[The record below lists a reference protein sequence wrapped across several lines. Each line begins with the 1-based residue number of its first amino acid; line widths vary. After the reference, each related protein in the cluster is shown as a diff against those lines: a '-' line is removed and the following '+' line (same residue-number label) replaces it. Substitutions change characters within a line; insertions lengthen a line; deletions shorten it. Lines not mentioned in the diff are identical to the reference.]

1 MNFINQEVLQMNA
14 VGIDVSKGKSTV
26 AILRPMGEVVQT
38 PIDVP
43 HDAVSL
49 ERLAYQILSLGENT
63 RVVMEATGRY
73 HEPVAMELHDRGIF
87 VSVVNPLVIH
97 GYCSGGTV
105 RKVKND
111 QKDSLKIAKFA
122 LDHWAD
128 LREYTPM
135 DTVRQQLKIFS
146 RQYNLYMKSRV
157 ALQSN
162 LISLTD
168 KVFPGVNEIFTSPE
182 RSDGHLK
189 WVDFITTFWH
199 CECISRVSENA
210 FTEQYRKWCKRMGYK
225 FSAAKASDIYI
236 GSRGHIV
243 TLPKNNNTKL
253 LIQTAAK
260 ELTAMNELLTVVKAE
275 MIRLAKELPEYE
287 TVQAMFGVGELLAA
301 QLMAEIGDIRN
312 YPRRSSLVGFAGVD
326 PEVNQSGKMNSES
339 NPSTKR
345 GSPHLRKTLFQ
356 VMTVYL
362 RLSPADEAVYQFLD
376 KKRSEGKPYYVY
388 MTAGANKFLRIYY
401 ARVKECMAKIE
412 DSAETAEE
420 NG

>member
-1 MNFINQEVLQMNA
+1 MNA

-26 AILRPMGEVVQT
+26 AILRPLGEVVSL
-38 PIDVP
+38 PFDVP
-43 HDAVSL
+43 HDLGSL
-49 ERLAYQILSLGENT
+49 ERLADQIICLDGDS
-63 RVVMEATGRY
+63 RVLMEATGRY
-73 HEPVAMELHDRGIF
+73 HEPVAMALHERGIY
-87 VSVVNPLVIH
+87 VSVVNPLAIH

-122 LDHWAD
+122 LDHWVD

-135 DTVRQQLKIFS
+135 DAVRQQLKIFS
-146 RQYNLYMKSRV
+146 RQYNLYMKSSV

-168 KVFPGVNEIFTSPE
+168 KVFPGVNEIFKSPE
-182 RSDGHLK
+182 RSDGHQK
-189 WVDFITTFWH
+189 WVDFVTTFWH
-199 CECISRVSENA
+199 CECISRVSEKA
-210 FTEQYRKWCKRMGYK
+210 FIERYQKWCKRLGYN
-225 FSAAKASDIYI
+225 FSVAKASDIYI
-236 GSRGHIV
+236 ESLGHIV

-260 ELTAMNELLTVVKAE
+260 ELTAMNEQIAVVRNE
-275 MIRLAKELPEYE
+275 MIRLAKELPEFE
-287 TVQAMFGVGELLAA
+287 TVHAMFGVGELTAA

-326 PEVNQSGKMNSES
+326 PEVNQSGKMNTQS

-356 VMTVYL
+356 IMTVYL
-362 RLSPADEAVYQFLD
+362 QKKPQDEAVYQFLD
-376 KKRSEGKPYYVY
+376 KKRAEGKPYYVY
-388 MTAGANKFLRIYY
+388 MTAGSNKFLRIYY
-401 ARVKECMAKIE
+401 ARVKECMAKLE
-412 DSAETAEE
+412 TSAETAEE

>member
-1 MNFINQEVLQMNA
+1 MNA

-38 PIDVP
+38 PIDIA
-43 HDAVSL
+43 HDSVSL
-49 ERLAYQILSLGENT
+49 ERLAYQILSLGKNT

-73 HEPVAMELHDRGIF
+73 HEPVAMELHDHGIF
-87 VSVVNPLVIH
+87 VSVVNPLAIH
-97 GYCSGGTV
+97 GYCSSGTV

-122 LDHWAD
+122 LDHWVD
-128 LREYTPM
+128 LREYTLM
-135 DTVRQQLKIFS
+135 DAVRQQLKIFS

-168 KVFPGVNEIFTSPE
+168 KVLPGVNEIFKSPE
-182 RSDGHLK
+182 RADGHQK
-189 WVDFITTFWH
+189 WVDFIIAFWH
-199 CECISRVSENA
+199 CDCIRLVSEKA
-210 FTEQYRKWCKRMGYK
+210 FTERYCRWCKRMSYN
-225 FSAAKASDIYI
+225 FSASKASDIYVE
-236 GSRGHIV
+236 SLGHIV

-260 ELTAMNELLTVVKAE
+260 ELTAMNELLSVVRSE
-275 MIRLAKELPEYE
+275 MIRLAKKLPEFE
-287 TVQAMFGVGELLAA
+287 TVRAMYGVGETYAA

-356 VMTVYL
+356 IMMVYL
-362 RLSPADEAVYQFLD
+362 RNSPANEAVYQFMN
-376 KKRSEGKPYYVY
+376 KKRAEGKPYYVY
-388 MTAGANKFLRIYY
+388 MTASANKFLRIYY
-401 ARVKECMAKIE
+401 ARVKECMSKLDNPADGAKE
-412 DSAETAEE
+412 S
-420 NG
+420 G

>member
-1 MNFINQEVLQMNA
+1 MNA

-26 AILRPMGEVVQT
+26 AILRPLGEVVSL
-38 PIDVP
+38 PFDVP
-43 HDAVSL
+43 HDLGSL
-49 ERLAYQILSLGENT
+49 ERLADQIICLDGDS
-63 RVVMEATGRY
+63 RVLMEATGRY
-73 HEPVAMELHDRGIF
+73 HEPVAMALHERGIY
-87 VSVVNPLVIH
+87 VSVVNPLAIH

-122 LDHWAD
+122 LDHWVN

-135 DTVRQQLKIFS
+135 DAVRQQLKIFS
-146 RQYNLYMKSRV
+146 RQYNLYMKSSV

-168 KVFPGVNEIFTSPE
+168 KVFPGVNEIFKSPE
-182 RSDGHLK
+182 RADGHQK
-189 WVDFITTFWH
+189 WVDFVTTFWH
-199 CECISRVSENA
+199 CECISRVSEKA
-210 FTEQYRKWCKRMGYK
+210 FIERYQKWCKRLGYN
-225 FSAAKASDIYI
+225 FSVAKASDIYI
-236 GSRGHIV
+236 ESLGHII

-260 ELTAMNELLTVVKAE
+260 ELTAMNEQIAVVRNE
-275 MIRLAKELPEYE
+275 MIRLAKELPEFE
-287 TVQAMFGVGELLAA
+287 TVHAMFGVGEITAA

-326 PEVNQSGKMNSES
+326 PEVNQSGKMNTQS

-356 VMTVYL
+356 IMTVYL
-362 RLSPADEAVYQFLD
+362 QKKPQDEAVYQFLD
-376 KKRSEGKPYYVY
+376 KKRAEGKPYYVY
-388 MTAGANKFLRIYY
+388 MTAGSNKFLRIYY
-401 ARVKECMAKIE
+401 ARVKACMAKLE
-412 DSAETAEE
+412 TSAETAEE

>member
-26 AILRPMGEVVQT
+26 AILRPLGEVVSL
-38 PIDVP
+38 PFDVS
-43 HDAVSL
+43 HDLGSL
-49 ERLAYQILSLGENT
+49 ERLADQIICLDGDS
-63 RVVMEATGRY
+63 RVLMEATGHY
-73 HEPVAMELHDRGIF
+73 HEPVAMALHERGIY
-87 VSVVNPLVIH
+87 VSVVNPLAIH

-122 LDHWAD
+122 LDHWVD

-135 DTVRQQLKIFS
+135 DAVRQQLKIFS
-146 RQYNLYMKSRV
+146 RQYNLYMKSSV

-168 KVFPGVNEIFTSPE
+168 KVFPGVNEIFKSPE
-182 RSDGHLK
+182 RADGHQK
-189 WVDFITTFWH
+189 WVDFVTTFWH
-199 CECISRVSENA
+199 CECISRVSEKA
-210 FTEQYRKWCKRMGYK
+210 FVERYRKWCKRLGYN
-225 FSAAKASDIYI
+225 FSVAKASDIYI
-236 GSRGHIV
+236 ESLGHII

-260 ELTAMNELLTVVKAE
+260 ELTAMNEQIAVVRNE
-275 MIRLAKELPEYE
+275 MIRLAKELPEFE
-287 TVQAMFGVGELLAA
+287 TVHAMFGVGEITAA

-326 PEVNQSGKMNSES
+326 PEVNQSGKMNIQS

-356 VMTVYL
+356 IMTVYL
-362 RLSPADEAVYQFLD
+362 QKKPQDEAVYQFLD
-376 KKRSEGKPYYVY
+376 KKRAEGKPYFVY
-388 MTAGANKFLRIYY
+388 MTAGSNKFLRIYY
-401 ARVKECMAKIE
+401 ARVKECMAKLE
-412 DSAETAEE
+412 TSAETAQE

>member
-1 MNFINQEVLQMNA
+1 MNA

-38 PIDVP
+38 PIDVS

-49 ERLAYQILSLGENT
+49 ERLAYHILALGENT
-63 RVVMEATGRY
+63 RVLMEATGRY
-73 HEPVAMELHDRGIF
+73 HEPVAQELHDHGIF
-87 VSVVNPLVIH
+87 VSVLNPLAIH

-105 RKVKND
+105 RKVKTD
-111 QKDSLKIAKFA
+111 QKDSIKIAKFA
-122 LDHWAD
+122 LDHWTD

-135 DTVRQQLKIFS
+135 DAVRQQLKIFS
-146 RQYNLYMKSRV
+146 RQYNLYMKSSV
-157 ALQSN
+157 ALQGN

-182 RSDGHLK
+182 RADGHQK
-189 WVDFITTFWH
+189 WVDFVTTFWH

-210 FTEQYRKWCKRMGYK
+210 FIERYRKWCKRMGYH
-225 FSAAKASDIYI
+225 FSASKASDVYI
-236 GSRGHIV
+236 ESLGHIV

-260 ELTAMNELLTVVKAE
+260 ELTAMNELLAAVRGE
-275 MIRLAKELPEYE
+275 MIRLARELPEFE
-287 TVQAMFGVGELLAA
+287 TVHAMYGVGETTAA

-312 YPRRSSLVGFAGVD
+312 YPRRSALVGFAGID
-326 PEVNQSGKMNSES
+326 PEVDQSGKKNSKS

-356 VMTVYL
+356 IMTIYL
-362 RLSPADEAVYQFLD
+362 QKMPANEAVYQFLD

-401 ARVKECMAKIE
+401 ARVKECMAKL
-412 DSAETAEE
+412 DTSAETSEE
-420 NG
+420 TDE

>member
-1 MNFINQEVLQMNA
+1 MIFINQEVFQMNA

-38 PIDVP
+38 PVDVL
-43 HDAVSL
+43 HDAASL
-49 ERLAYQILSLGENT
+49 ERLAYQILALGENT

-73 HEPVAMELHDRGIF
+73 HEPVAQELHDHGIY
-87 VSVVNPLVIH
+87 VSVVNPLAIH
-97 GYCSGGTV
+97 GYCTGGTV

-122 LDHWAD
+122 LDHWTD

-135 DTVRQQLKIFS
+135 DAVRQQLKIFS
-146 RQYNLYMKSRV
+146 RQYNLYMKSSV

-168 KVFPGVNEIFTSPE
+168 KVFPGVNELFSSPE
-182 RSDGHLK
+182 RADGHQK
-189 WVDFITTFWH
+189 WVDFVTTFWH
-199 CECISRVSENA
+199 CECISLVSEKA
-210 FTEQYRKWCKRMGYK
+210 FTERYQKWCKRMGYN
-225 FSAAKASDIYI
+225 FSAAKASDIYVE
-236 GSRGHIV
+236 SLGHIV

-260 ELTAMNELLTVVKAE
+260 ELTAMTELLAAVRSE
-275 MIRLAKELPEYE
+275 MVRLAKELPEFE
-287 TVQAMFGVGELLAA
+287 TVHAMYGVGETTAA

-312 YPRRSSLVGFAGVD
+312 YPRRSALVGFAGID
-326 PEVNQSGKMNSES
+326 PEVDQSGKKDSKS

-345 GSPHLRKTLFQ
+345 GSPYLRKTLFQ
-356 VMTVYL
+356 IMTTYL
-362 RLSPADEAVYQFLD
+362 RLAPADEAVYQFLD

-401 ARVKECMAKIE
+401 ARVKECMAKLDAPTE
-412 DSAETAEE
+412 AAEE
-420 NG
+420 ND